1 MGQEKSAQL
10 QAKDQRLWVME
21 LGLHRLALATI
32 FNPTRGSV
40 FKLAGAVSLPLAGF
54 VANPALN

>member
-21 LGLHRLALATI
+21 LGLHRLALAI
-32 FNPTRGSV
+32 FLIPR
-40 FKLAGAVSLPLAGF
+40 ADQ
-54 VANPALN
+54 ALNLLTLLVYH